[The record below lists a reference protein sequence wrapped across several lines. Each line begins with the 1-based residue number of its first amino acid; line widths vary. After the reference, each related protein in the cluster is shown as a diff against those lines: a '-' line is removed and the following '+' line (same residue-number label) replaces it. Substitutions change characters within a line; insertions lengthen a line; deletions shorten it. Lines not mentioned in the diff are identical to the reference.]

1 MLKFAVRHL
10 SDTGTGNQSTM
21 KQLALLLLLIS
32 VTRAT
37 PCAKPCAAES
47 VGVAELKLAIRD
59 LLENWKDTSSSQSG
73 QSGQSGQSYQ
83 SLPRSCKEIKSTRAG
98 AGDGIYTLR
107 TENGETYQTFCD
119 MTTKGGGWTLVASV
133 HENNIYGKCTNG
145 DRWTSQ
151 QGSNANYPEGDGN
164 WANYNIFGSAVGSTS
179 DDYKN
184 PGYYDLQAQ
193 DLSVWHV
200 TNKTPLKE
208 WKTRS
213 ILRYH
218 TETGFLSLEGG
229 NLFKLFQK
237 YPVKY
242 GAGVCKTNNGPAVP
256 VIYDYGDAQQTA
268 GYYAPNSQ
276 SEIVPGYIQFRV
288 FNAEKAAMALCSGV
302 KVTGCN
308 TETYC
313 IGGGGFFPEATPA
326 QCSDFPAYAWN
337 GYGTHQGWSVSKE
350 MIESAVLLFYR

>member
-1 MLKFAVRHL
+1 MLKSAVRRL

-37 PCAKPCAAES
+37 PCAKS
-47 VGVAELKLAIRD
+47 VGTAELKLAIRD
-59 LLENWKDTSSSQSG
+59 LLENWKDTSCSHSG
-73 QSGQSGQSYQ
+73 QSGQSDQSYQSYQ
-83 SLPRSCKEIKSTRAG
+83 SLPRSCKEIKATRAG

-145 DRWTSQ
+145 DRWSSQ
-151 QGSNANYPEGDGN
+151 QGSNVNYPEGDGN
-164 WANYNIFGSAVGSTS
+164 WANYNTFGSAVGSTS

-184 PGYYDLQAQ
+184 PGYYDLQAE

-208 WKTRS
+208 WKNRS

-218 TETGFLSLEGG
+218 TENAFLSSEGG
-229 NLFKLFQK
+229 NLFKLYQK

-242 GAGVCKTNNGPAVP
+242 GAGVCKTDNGPAVP
-256 VIYDYGDAQQTA
+256 IIYDVGDAQQTTN
-268 GYYAPNSQ
+268 YYAPNSRT
-276 SEIVPGYIQFRV
+276 EFIAGYIQFRV
-288 FNAEKAAMALCSGV
+288 FNNEKAAMALCSGV
-302 KVTGCN
+302 KANGCQ

-313 IGGGGFFPEATPA
+313 IGGGGFFPEANPI
-326 QCSDFPAYAWN
+326 QCGDFPAFAWD
-337 GYGTHQGWSVSKE
+337 GYGTHRSWSVSKE
-350 MIESAVLLFYR
+350 MLESAVLLFYR

>member
-1 MLKFAVRHL
+1 
-10 SDTGTGNQSTM
+10 M

-37 PCAKPCAAES
+37 PCAES
-47 VGVAELKLAIRD
+47 VGAAELKLAIRD
-59 LLENWKDTSSSQSG
+59 LLENWKDKSCS

-83 SLPRSCKEIKSTRAG
+83 SLPRSCKEIKSTQAG

-107 TENGETYQTFCD
+107 TENGEIYQTFCD

-133 HENNIYGKCTNG
+133 HENDAYGKCTNG

-218 TETGFLSLEGG
+218 TETSFLSLEGG
-229 NLFKLFQK
+229 NLFKLFQVMALGWGFWRDVCRRVRVALLA
-237 YPVKY
+237 PVERE
-242 GAGVCKTNNGPAVP
+242 N
-256 VIYDYGDAQQTA
+256 DATRESKWKIPRREHA
-268 GYYAPNSQ
+268 
-276 SEIVPGYIQFRV
+276 EFVPGYIQFRV
-288 FNAEKAAMALCSGV
+288 FNAEKAPMALCSGL

-308 TETYC
+308 TEHHC
-313 IGGGGFFPEATPA
+313 IGGGGFFPEGNPI
-326 QCSDFPAYAWN
+326 QCGDFPAFDWN
-337 GYGTHQGWSVSKE
+337 GYGTHQHWSVSKE